1 MTISRTLFFFLFSA
15 LLLGACTD
23 PTPTPSATP
32 KPTPSPT
39 QMASPSPTASPTPV
53 VSTPPPGV
61 SGGTLIAIATA
72 DIPHRDVH
80 QTVSETLAFR
90 GPGIAY
96 SRLLRLRTDASVA
109 QPSLLLECD
118 LCQSWEMSDPLTY
131 RFRLR
136 QGVRWQDL
144 PPVNGRALTAEDLVF
159 SYQRQR
165 TEGWP
170 NAPLLLALDTVEAED
185 ELTLKITLK
194 FPDVDFLLSLA
205 DGHSKVVAREVVEGP
220 GGLKEGPV
228 VGTGPWIWQR
238 TEKEIG
244 SDFEANPS
252 YFEGGLPFLG
262 RLSFKVIPDQDVQ
275 LAAFLIGEVDVY
287 DVPPQTWPRL
297 LSSGVEYGTFLSK
310 QGGRGLVLAMNVS
323 RPPFNDGEV
332 RRAVFKALDPWAYLD
347 EIWAGQGFV
356 STGVPVVEA
365 SWLLDSGEM
374 GEFFAG
380 SASVEGGLGSS
391 GVAFDLTVAD
401 FGDIYLDQG
410 LRIERDLRNAGFAP
424 NLRVVN
430 PVEYSEQV
438 WQRKDYQFF
447 VGPVPP
453 TSSPNSYLFSIL
465 HSGGQWN
472 ILAHNDSTLNELIEA
487 QQEAT
492 FNSPQRRDALRAIQR
507 RLLEQAYMLGPAT
520 SGTIWAL
527 QDRVRGFYPN
537 TALSEYFYWA
547 KTWVAS

>member
-1 MTISRTLFFFLFSA
+1 MTISGTLFILLFSA
-15 LLLGACTD
+15 LLLGACTA
-23 PTPTPSATP
+23 PTPTPS
-32 KPTPSPT
+32 PTPSPT
-39 QMASPSPTASPTPV
+39 QTASPLPTASPTPM
-53 VSTPPPGV
+53 VSTPPSGV
-61 SGGTLIAIATA
+61 PGGTLVAIATA
-72 DIPHRDVH
+72 DISHRDVH
-80 QTVSETLAFR
+80 QTVSETLASR

-118 LCQSWEMSDPLTY
+118 LCQSWEMLDHLTY
-131 RFRLR
+131 RFLIR
-136 QGVRWQDL
+136 QGVHWQDL

-165 TEGWP
+165 TRGWP

-185 ELTLKITLK
+185 GITLKVTLK

-205 DGHSKVVAREVVEGP
+205 DGHSKVVAWEVVEGP
-220 GGLKEGPV
+220 GGLMEGPV
-228 VGTGPWIWQR
+228 VGTGPWVWRQ
-238 TEKEIG
+238 TEEGVG

-252 YFEGGLPFLG
+252 YFEEGLPFP
-262 RLSFKVIPDQDVQ
+262 RQLSFKAIPDPEVQ
-275 LAAFLIGEVDVY
+275 LAAFLNGQVDVY

-297 LSSGVEYGTFLSK
+297 QSFGVEYGTFLSR

-323 RPPFNDGEV
+323 RPPFNDVQV
-332 RRAVFKALDPWAYLD
+332 RRALFKALEPWAYLD

-365 SWLLDSGEM
+365 PWLLGRGEM

-380 SASVEGGLGSS
+380 AASAEGGLGSS
-391 GVAFDLTVAD
+391 GVAFDLIIAD

-410 LRIERDLRNAGFAP
+410 FRIERDLRNAGFVP
-424 NLRVVN
+424 SLKVVD

-438 WQRKDYQFF
+438 WQRKDYQIFA
-447 VGPVPP
+447 GPVPP

-465 HSGGQWN
+465 HGGGQWN
-472 ILAHNDSTLNELIEA
+472 ILVHSDLTLSELIEA
-487 QQEAT
+487 QQEAP
-492 FNSPQRRDALRAIQR
+492 FSSPQRRDVLRAIQR
-507 RLLEQAYMLGPAT
+507 RLLEQAYMLGSAT
-520 SGTIWAL
+520 SGTVWAL

-547 KTWVAS
+547 KAWLAS